1 MRAHLPLL
9 LVILLVPVSCGKKAP
24 PFLPVPVTP
33 GVLRVEGVLVEGK
46 SLLVTIR
53 VPKERFSLKREE
65 EPWVLARLLRGESA
79 EPGEVFEERVAILE
93 EDGLAFGERLT
104 ISDDEVETGRR
115 YLYRVELRKKE
126 SREWAATEI
135 LTVETHP
142 APGAPGDF
150 RVEGRERAVFL
161 SWSPPV
167 DGGPDLEYQVL
178 RRQEGGPVERL
189 GPGPLAGT
197 NFSDTRIVLEREY
210 CYSVIPLRRAGAVVM
225 EGSATAEECARLQD
239 RTPPAA
245 PGRLRAVRD
254 SEGVGLTWLPSG
266 ARDVRGYFVYRAEKD
281 RAFIRLNVEP
291 VAQARYQD
299 STAEGGKE
307 YRYRVTAVDSSGR
320 GNESPFSDTVTVS
333 PGR

>member
-1 MRAHLPLL
+1 MRAHLLL

-33 GVLRVEGVLVEGK
+33 GALRVEEVLVEGK
-46 SLLVTIR
+46 SVLVTIR
-53 VPKERFSLKREE
+53 VPKERFSLKGEE
-65 EPWVLARLLRGESA
+65 EPWALARLLRRESA

-104 ISDDEVETGRR
+104 MSDGRVETGRR

-126 SREWAATEI
+126 DREWAATDL
-135 LTVETHP
+135 LTVETQP
-142 APGAPGDF
+142 APGVPGAL

-167 DGGPDLEYQVL
+167 DGGPDLEYRVL
-178 RRQEGGPVERL
+178 RREEGGSEAPL

-210 CYSVIPLRRAGAVVM
+210 CYRVVSLRRAGAVVI
-225 EGSATAEECARLQD
+225 EGNSTGEKCARLED

-245 PGRLRAVRD
+245 PGGLRAVRD
-254 SEGVGLTWLPSG
+254 SGGVGLTWLPSR
-266 ARDVRGYFVYRAEKD
+266 ARDVRGYNVYRAEKD
-281 RAFIRLNVEP
+281 RGFVRLNDEP

-307 YRYRVTAVDSSGR
+307 YRYGVTAVDSSER
-320 GNESPFSDTVTVS
+320 VNESPFSDTVTVS